1 MVTIQ
6 PVYTYEYVYVGAGLG
21 DYVYDPG
28 STGTTVPAENVMG
41 SVAGNTVLSDSPFI
55 MGYAQGTAGTN
66 TVYVYLT
73 QKSAGEIASQKL
85 VVMGVKR

>member
-1 MVTIQ
+1 MATIGI
-6 PVYTYEYVYVGAGLG
+6 TYSYEWVYVGAGKG

-28 STGTTVPAENVMG
+28 STGTTVPVENVMG
-41 SVAGNTVLSDSPFI
+41 SVAGNTVQTDTPFI
-55 MGYAQGTAGTN
+55 MGYAQGTAGIN